1 MKKYIYLFF
10 ISTFIIGCS
19 EKKEVLEI
27 PLTSNSQ
34 EAVALFQNEV
44 FRPKTA
50 YRTYSPSINNAI
62 VKCLELDPKFY
73 LAQAIYGNLSFQLK
87 PEERREKINLAYNN
101 IENVSEI
108 EGALISSIYEN
119 RINGNLLKAEEI
131 LEDIRTHLEIAG
143 FYELKSQKFVSSS

>member
-44 FRPKTA
+44 FRPKRA
-50 YRTYSPSINNAI
+50 YRLFSQEMGKVLSQILEKDPNFHLSSALLGAYSWNMNSDTRRKIIIKAYENINA
-62 VKCLELDPKFY
+62 
-73 LAQAIYGNLSFQLK
+73 
-87 PEERREKINLAYNN
+87 
-101 IENVSEI
+101 VSEI
-108 EGALISSIYEN
+108 EKSYYY
-119 RINGNLLKAEEI
+119 
-131 LEDIRTHLEIAG
+131 
-143 FYELKSQKFVSSS
+143 FYL